1 MLLRLPVT
9 TDSDP
14 CTGADARGGRQA
26 APFGSA
32 RPGGEALPGLR
43 FTYAGSE
50 SKATTNAGA
59 TELDLPADIPPGQA
73 VRLFLVPG
81 KHNDDWFLVNPQIN
95 VPLTTSP
102 ADVVLMRRSAFR
114 QIAAAARDAV
124 PATDTPSARL
134 IQRDYTSY
142 YDYYTHAD
150 AGPPKPGTNAPAY
163 ATDLGRKVFGGGGIT
178 PDVEVKEEQ
187 LSPFEQFLLAHNA
200 FVNFGVEYKSHHPIP
215 SQDWKPTSA
224 VLDEFR
230 TFLQKEKVA
239 TAEEID
245 QAYAKQS
252 VKDFI
257 LTQVRAEAINTAYGQ
272 EARSRVI
279 AGNDKQVQSAVGLF
293 DRAAR
298 MLAQRRELK
307 EDKRAAK

>member
-1 MLLRLPVT
+1 
-9 TDSDP
+9 
-14 CTGADARGGRQA
+14 
-26 APFGSA
+26 
-32 RPGGEALPGLR
+32 
-43 FTYAGSE
+43 
-50 SKATTNAGA
+50 
-59 TELDLPADIPPGQA
+59 
-73 VRLFLVPG
+73 
-81 KHNDDWFLVNPQIN
+81 
-95 VPLTTSP
+95 
-102 ADVVLMRRSAFR
+102 
-114 QIAAAARDAV
+114 
-124 PATDTPSARL
+124 
-134 IQRDYTSY
+134 
-142 YDYYTHAD
+142 
-150 AGPPKPGTNAPAY
+150 
-163 ATDLGRKVFGGGGIT
+163 
-178 PDVEVKEEQ
+178 
-187 LSPFEQFLLAHNA
+187 
-200 FVNFGVEYKSHHPIP
+200 VEYKSHHPIP
-215 SQDWKPTSA
+215 SQDWKPTPA

-252 VKDFI
+252 IKDFI